1 MIDTENVTC
10 DTCTAPSEFVF
21 DASDEVSRG
30 WPRVDIELNPF
41 KGDFPLLAQHPE
53 LAFLDS
59 GATAQRPACVL
70 EAQKSFYETMNA
82 NPLRGLYS
90 LSVEATEAIAKVRS
104 QIAELIGAVDERG
117 RARANEVVFCRNTSE
132 ALNIVAKG
140 FAPHVLEPGDEVVI
154 SIMEHHSNLIPWQQV
169 CRETGAK
176 LVYLYPTP
184 TGQITDDEIAA
195 KIGPATKIV
204 SCGHVSNVLGVEN
217 PIAKLAAAAH
227 ANGAYMVV
235 DAAQS
240 VPHMALDVREL
251 GADFLA
257 FSAHKALGPM
267 GVGVLWGRTDLLDR
281 TDPVYTGGE
290 MIDSVTE
297 QGATWA
303 PVPEKFEAGTQDAAG
318 IYATGVA
325 LDYLVD
331 KVGYETVAERE
342 RALVHYAMSRMVE
355 LPFVDIVGSIYW
367 DQHHGAISFNV
378 HGIHPHDVA
387 SIMDMDGVCIRAGHH
402 CAQPL
407 LTWLQVENLAC
418 CRASIAFYND
428 KHDIDRFI
436 DSLNH
441 VWSVFHN

>member
-1 MIDTENVTC
+1 MIDTDNVSC

-21 DASDEVSRG
+21 DASDEMSRS

-41 KGDFPLLAQHPE
+41 KGSFPLLAQRE
-53 LAFLDS
+53 DIAFLDS
-59 GATAQRPACVL
+59 GATAQRPSCVL
-70 EAQKSFYETMNA
+70 DAQKSFYETMNA

-104 QIAELIGAVDERG
+104 QIAELLGAVDERG

-140 FAPHVLEPGDEVVI
+140 FAPHVLQPGDEVVI

-169 CRETGAK
+169 CRATGAS
-176 LVYLYPTP
+176 LVYLYPTK
-184 TGQITDDEIAA
+184 TGQITDEEIAT
-195 KIGPATKIV
+195 KIGPKTKIV

-217 PIAKLAAAAH
+217 PIAKLAHAAH
-227 ANGAYMVV
+227 AHGAYMVV

-240 VPHMALDVREL
+240 VPHMPVNVHEL

-267 GVGVLWGRTDLLDR
+267 GVGVLWGRADLLDR

-325 LDYLVD
+325 LDYLVNT
-331 KVGYETVAERE
+331 VGYDAIAERE

-355 LPFVDIVGSIYW
+355 LPYVDIIGSIYW
-367 DQHHGAISFNV
+367 DQHHGAISFNIR
-378 HGIHPHDVA
+378 GIHPHDVA

-436 DSLNH
+436 DSLAH
-441 VWSVFHN
+441 VWTTFNG